1 MAGERLTGLAL
12 LLLSVPVFAADDF
25 KVIQLEQD
33 VRDLQRQVR
42 AQSQLIEELRSRLSR
57 PNDPLG
63 PASAPAANAETPQWV
78 DAARWDRL
86 KAGMSELDVIGL
98 LGPPTSMRE
107 EQGARTLFYALE
119 IGRSGFL
126 GGSVELR
133 NRAVTAIRKP
143 VLQ

>member
-1 MAGERLTGLAL
+1 MAARLYVSAL
-12 LLLSVPVFAADDF
+12 LLLCTPLHAADDF
-25 KVIQLEQD
+25 KVNQLEQD
-33 VRDLQRQVR
+33 VRELQRQVR

-63 PASAPAANAETPQWV
+63 PVRAPAARPEAAQWV
-78 DAARWDRL
+78 DAASWEKL
-86 KAGMSELDVIGL
+86 KAGMSELEVIGL

-107 EQGARTLFYALE
+107 EQGTRTLFYAME

-126 GGSVELR
+126 GGSVEFR
-133 NRAVTAIRKP
+133 DRAVATIRKP